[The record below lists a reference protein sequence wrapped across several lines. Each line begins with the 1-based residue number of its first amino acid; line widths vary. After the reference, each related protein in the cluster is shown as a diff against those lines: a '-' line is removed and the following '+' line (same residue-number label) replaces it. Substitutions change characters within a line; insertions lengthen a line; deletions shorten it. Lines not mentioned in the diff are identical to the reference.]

1 MFGLA
6 QACHII
12 AILISSFFAKVWYQ
26 GPISRSSKI
35 FRLQVASFTA
45 SCIACWVEKIVGEST
60 MFRFSFGTIAK
71 DTQKNRKLSSL
82 DVSDLSISSN
92 GSSFIQIKCKVDKNY
107 SIWPETGQKIS
118 KNLKSYR
125 KLYHINIFNSIK
137 LFLLEVS
144 KRFSYF

>member
-12 AILISSFFAKVWYQ
+12 AILISSFFTKVWYQ
-26 GPISRSSKI
+26 GP
-35 FRLQVASFTA
+35 TA

-125 KLYHINIFNSIK
+125 KLYHINIFYSIK